1 MFHREQIL
9 KTSDHNFFRKRKAH
23 VMTRHNTGLTG
34 GRDDLPLRLRGRTFP
49 QLLQYYW
56 RLETGFLIAC
66 FFLHLFLDFLSGVS
80 PLLGPLSPNLSLT
93 NWIVL
98 ASRRCSLWTGLR
110 RRPFCVLRVTVRT
123 RPYFP
128 GTNLSTRPI
137 GHLPLD
143 TLSSEISNT
152 SPILMAVC
160 SHIHLYLT
168 DNWCRY
174 CPRQR
179 CQKLVR
185 SFFWY
190 RYRCLVVPR
199 VLKVRLVSYTRPLQV
214 QDEPVLWALHF
225 SHHHLLSWAGS
236 S

>member
-9 KTSDHNFFRKRKAH
+9 QTSDDNFFASEKH
-23 VMTRHNTGLTG
+23 MFMTPHNTG
-34 GRDDLPLRLRGRTFP
+34 GRDDLLLRFRARTFP
-49 QLLQYYW
+49 QLLQYCW

-66 FFLHLFLDFLSGVS
+66 FILHLLLNFLSGVS

-93 NWIVL
+93 NWVVL

-110 RRPFCVLRVTVRT
+110 RRLFCVLRVTVRT
-123 RPYFP
+123 RPSFP
-128 GTNLSTRPI
+128 GTNLSTRSI

-152 SPILMAVC
+152 SPILMAGC
-160 SHIHLYLT
+160 SHTHLYLT

-179 CQKLVR
+179 CQKSVR
-185 SFFWY
+185 SFCWY
-190 RYRCLVVPR
+190 RYCCCTFVCWNLV
-199 VLKVRLVSYTRPLQV
+199 
-214 QDEPVLWALHF
+214 W
-225 SHHHLLSWAGS
+225 
-236 S
+236 